1 MEIFRFR
8 SLILVCLNQMFLNL
22 YRMLLTTKLISNS
35 NLSCVTP
42 FVIHLC
48 SFTFKR
54 DHHLCLMNT
63 FLIYVCYHSVEA
75 EQLAVAFMGKVVR
88 VSQRQVHSCHY
99 ERRKQARRHR
109 QQRRREIWL
118 RQYHTRQS
126 LYWQYDRL
134 MHELNGALML
144 IKTY

>member
-1 MEIFRFR
+1 
-8 SLILVCLNQMFLNL
+8 
-22 YRMLLTTKLISNS
+22 MLLTTKLISNS

-88 VSQRQVHSCHY
+88 VSQRQVHTVIMSV
-99 ERRKQARRHR
+99 ENKQDG
-109 QQRRREIWL
+109 I
-118 RQYHTRQS
+118 
-126 LYWQYDRL
+126 D
-134 MHELNGALML
+134 NKGAE
-144 IKTY
+144 KSG